1 MDTERPGLPLNDET
15 DYGLCF
21 ACGPRNPSGLRL
33 RFERAEETVTTR
45 FRGREEHQGFPGYLH
60 GGVITALLDEV
71 MSRVSLLDNRWTMTA
86 RIDVRFRQPI
96 MVGQEVTAF
105 GEKAEERRGGVGG
118 AGKGGASGRQ
128 RGSGGS
134 GDLRLRQEGDPGPDE
149 RRIPRARPRVDAGGL
164 AGYLTSLVYRPP
176 MSHSAT

>member
-1 MDTERPGLPLNDET
+1 MGTERPGLPLDDET

-105 GEKAEERRGGVGG
+105 GEKAEERRGVLEARGRVELADGSVAAEAVATFVFVKKETLAQMS
-118 AGKGGASGRQ
+118 AGY
-128 RGSGGS
+128 
-134 GDLRLRQEGDPGPDE
+134 P
-149 RRIPRARPRVDAGGL
+149 GL
-164 AGYLTSLVYRPP
+164 AREWMRGDSQ
-176 MSHSAT
+176 AT